1 LLNREVQLN
10 HRNGGERLQYTIEA
24 RPLTSEATQRPS
36 AAPESSSTTIEADDA
51 GEALS
56 YFMRDNDSEL
66 VSFQPTPGRESIATI
81 RRRDAVFLVRVYT
94 N

>member
-1 LLNREVQLN
+1 M
-10 HRNGGERLQYTIEA
+10 QYTIET
-24 RPLTSEATQRPS
+24 RPLTSEATQRRS
-36 AAPESSSTTIEADDA
+36 AAPEPSSTTIEAGDA

-56 YFMRDNDSEL
+56 HFMRDSDSEL

-81 RRRDAVFLVRVYT
+81 RRNEAVFLVRVYS

>member
-1 LLNREVQLN
+1 VQLN
-10 HRNGGERLQYTIEA
+10 HGNGDERLQYTIEA
-24 RPLTSEATQRPS
+24 RPLTSEATQRRS
-36 AAPESSSTTIEADDA
+36 AAPESSSITIEADDA

-56 YFMRDNDSEL
+56 HFMRDNDSEL

-81 RRRDAVFLVRVYT
+81 RNHEAVFLVRVYS

>member
-1 LLNREVQLN
+1 M
-10 HRNGGERLQYTIEA
+10 QYTIEA
-24 RPLTSEATQRPS
+24 RPLTSEATQRRS
-36 AAPESSSTTIEADDA
+36 APESSSITIEADDA

-56 YFMRDNDSEL
+56 YFMRDDGSEL

-81 RRRDAVFLVRVYT
+81 RRNEAVFLVRVYS